1 MKKNIPNPWI
11 ALFLNSFV
19 PGLGYFYC
27 GTKWKWFNI
36 TLIFIEILRYLELIF
51 FDTSFDNKSMY
62 QLFIGIILG
71 TIFGIDAFRDAYLLR
86 KKNVT

>member
-1 MKKNIPNPWI
+1 MCIRD
-11 ALFLNSFV
+11 S
-19 PGLGYFYC
+19 FYC

-51 FDTSFDNKSMY
+51 FGTSFDNKSMY